1 MNQTRYREGSDLSMS
16 KKRSNIQVPVTGHID
31 KALRQLKKKIEREG
45 VVRDM
50 KRTVY
55 FESATQKRRKRLV
68 RAIKMNFMRMID
80 QGLFTPKK

>member
-1 MNQTRYREGSDLSMS
+1 MS
-16 KKRSNIQVPVTGHID
+16 KKANIEIQVTSHID

-55 FESATQKRRKRLV
+55 FESPTQKRRKRLV
-68 RAIKMNFMRMID
+68 RAIKQELMRLIAE
-80 QGLFTPKK
+80 GRFKPKK

>member
-1 MNQTRYREGSDLSMS
+1 MS
-16 KKRSNIQVPVTGHID
+16 KKANIEVQVSSNVE

-55 FESATQKRRKRLV
+55 FESPTQKRRKRLM
-68 RAIKMNFMRMID
+68 RAIKQNFVRM
-80 QGLFTPKK
+80 LNKNA

>member
-1 MNQTRYREGSDLSMS
+1 MS
-16 KKRSNIQVPVTGHID
+16 KKKSNIEIRVTSHVE

-55 FESATQKRRKRLV
+55 FESPTQKRRKKLM
-68 RAIKMNFMRMID
+68 RAIKQNFVRMMT
-80 QGLFTPKK
+80 QGQ

>member
-1 MNQTRYREGSDLSMS
+1 MS
-16 KKRSNIQVPVTGHID
+16 KNRKANIEVHVNSNVE

-55 FESATQKRRKRLV
+55 FESPTQKRRKRLM
-68 RAIKMNFMRMID
+68 RAIKQNFVRMLSNG
-80 QGLFTPKK
+80 Q

>member
-1 MNQTRYREGSDLSMS
+1 MS
-16 KKRSNIQVPVTGHID
+16 KKKSNIEVHVSSNVE

-55 FESATQKRRKRLV
+55 FESPTQKRRKRLM
-68 RAIKMNFMRMID
+68 RAIKQNFVRMMNK
-80 QGLFTPKK
+80 GS

>member
-1 MNQTRYREGSDLSMS
+1 MS
-16 KKRSNIQVPVTGHID
+16 KKVSNIEIHVSSNVE

-55 FESATQKRRKRLV
+55 FESPTQKRRKRLM
-68 RAIKMNFMRMID
+68 RAIKQNFVRMLTLG
-80 QGLFTPKK
+80 Q